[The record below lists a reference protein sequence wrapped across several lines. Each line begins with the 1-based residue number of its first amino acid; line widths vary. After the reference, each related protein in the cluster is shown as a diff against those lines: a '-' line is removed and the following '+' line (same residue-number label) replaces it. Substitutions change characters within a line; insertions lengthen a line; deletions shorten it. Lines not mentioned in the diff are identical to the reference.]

1 MALFNGIKCN
11 RGTMLT
17 IKSRMAQHTL
27 MNLSEEIAKIQLEYL
42 LKDEKIIH
50 FEEVST
56 AGTPAFDF
64 GMTNEEYFKG
74 TAEAANISLE
84 TKID

>member
-1 MALFNGIKCN
+1 MAFNGMTYH
-11 RGTMLT
+11 RGIMLT
-17 IKSRMAQHTL
+17 IGSRMTQHKL
-27 MNLSEEIAKIQLEYL
+27 VNLSEEIARIQLKYL
-42 LKDEKIIH
+42 LKDENIIH

-84 TKID
+84 TKIE

>member
-1 MALFNGIKCN
+1 MAFNGMTYH
-11 RGTMLT
+11 RGIMLT
-17 IKSRMAQHTL
+17 IGSRMPQHKL
-27 MNLSEEIAKIQLEYL
+27 VNLSEEIARIQLEYL
-42 LKDEKIIH
+42 LKDENIIH

-84 TKID
+84 TKIE

>member
-1 MALFNGIKCN
+1 MAFNGRKYL
-11 RGTMLT
+11 RGIMLT
-17 IKSRMAQHTL
+17 IGSRMTQHKL
-27 MNLSEEIAKIQLEYL
+27 VNLSEEIARIQLEYL
-42 LKDEKIIH
+42 LKDENIIH

-84 TKID
+84 TKIE

>member
-1 MALFNGIKCN
+1 MDELPTRNI
-11 RGTMLT
+11 MLT
-17 IKSRMAQHTL
+17 IGSRMAQQKLVT
-27 MNLSEEIAKIQLEYL
+27 LSEKIARIQFEYL
-42 LKDEKIIH
+42 LQDENLIH

-64 GMTNEEYFKG
+64 GLTNEEYFKG

-84 TKID
+84 TYLE